1 MKDITSFQN
10 LRDCLNFLDFGVTF
24 LGIFL
29 EEFLGKNFLTGFFC
43 GGFFWRNS
51 LGIDL
56 FVKILVFVKILYLRK
71 GR

>member
-10 LRDCLNFLDFGVTF
+10 LRDCLNFLDFGGTF
-24 LGIFL
+24 LGLFL
-29 EEFLGKNFLTGFFC
+29 EEFFGENFFTGFFC

-56 FVKILVFVKILYLRK
+56 FGKILYLRK
-71 GR
+71 GRKENFNL